1 MVCLGV
7 EVDSASFTLSVPQTR
22 LEELRVATEL
32 EDWSSCSSYTRKQFK
47 SLLGKLS
54 YATTCVK
61 SSCIFMSQAPFIV
74 YERVGGG
81 GIWEEGGGGGTRK
94 KFA

>member
-1 MVCLGV
+1 MVCFGV
-7 EVDSASFTLSVPQTR
+7 EVNSATSTLSVSQTQ

-61 SSCIFMSQAPFIV
+61 PGCML
-74 YERVGGG
+74 
-81 GIWEEGGGGGTRK
+81 K
-94 KFA
+94 